1 MFYDVTY
8 YLSIEGYR
16 QKVTMRKNKNNY
28 TTIQVSKE
36 INKSIREF
44 CVKNGLVASTL
55 TERLW
60 VHYISSSV
68 SGSIIL

>member
-1 MFYDVTY
+1 
-8 YLSIEGYR
+8 
-16 QKVTMRKNKNNY
+16 MRKNKNDY

>member
-1 MFYDVTY
+1 
-8 YLSIEGYR
+8 
-16 QKVTMRKNKNNY
+16 MRKDKHNY

-44 CVKNGLVASTL
+44 CTKNGLVAGTL

-60 VHYISSSV
+60 VQYISSSV

>member
-1 MFYDVTY
+1 
-8 YLSIEGYR
+8 
-16 QKVTMRKNKNNY
+16 
-28 TTIQVSKE
+28 
-36 INKSIREF
+36 
-44 CVKNGLVASTL
+44 LVAGTL

>member
-1 MFYDVTY
+1 M
-8 YLSIEGYR
+8 
-16 QKVTMRKNKNNY
+16 KRKKQQY

-44 CVKNGLVASTL
+44 CIKNGHIASTL
-55 TERLW
+55 TERMW
-60 VHYISSSV
+60 IHYISSSV

>member
-1 MFYDVTY
+1 
-8 YLSIEGYR
+8 
-16 QKVTMRKNKNNY
+16 MRKNKNDY

-36 INKSIREF
+36 INKHIREF
-44 CVKNGLVASTL
+44 CMKNGRIASTL
-55 TERLW
+55 TEQLW